1 MRVGGCT
8 FAFGPKPL
16 EEACRSLK
24 ELGFRIVDLGV
35 CLGNT
40 QINPF
45 DASENPGAV
54 ADTVNRCLDD
64 LGLERGECFVL
75 DFGQPI
81 NHPDEGVRQVTR
93 RRFKSLTRFARLAG
107 CPSIMLVPGIVH
119 ESIGK
124 EQSYELAAQELR
136 ILCKTAADEGVLL
149 NIEPCEPSVV
159 QDPKDAFRLCEDVPG
174 LGLTLDYS
182 HFIDPGYS
190 QAEVEPLHR
199 FARHLHARQA
209 APGKRVEA
217 VQKGTID
224 FGRIISLLKRGRY
237 QGVIAVE
244 YLECDVTRQ
253 CGVEVWKETPLMRM
267 ELERLIA

>member
-75 DFGQPI
+75 DFGQPFHTDMPA
-81 NHPDEGVRQVTR
+81 NLTDRLCGRGKHTAGGPASTLVTSSR
-93 RRFKSLTRFARLAG
+93 AVFR
-107 CPSIMLVPGIVH
+107 
-119 ESIGK
+119 ESIQQRGSPLTPSPSPTLGRG
-124 EQSYELAAQELR
+124 EPMLATCSCLAPSSRVSDQS
-136 ILCKTAADEGVLL
+136 
-149 NIEPCEPSVV
+149 
-159 QDPKDAFRLCEDVPG
+159 
-174 LGLTLDYS
+174 
-182 HFIDPGYS
+182 
-190 QAEVEPLHR
+190 
-199 FARHLHARQA
+199 
-209 APGKRVEA
+209 
-217 VQKGTID
+217 
-224 FGRIISLLKRGRY
+224 
-237 QGVIAVE
+237 
-244 YLECDVTRQ
+244 
-253 CGVEVWKETPLMRM
+253 
-267 ELERLIA
+267 